1 MPQKAKYYDLRADF
15 WKKHFANAQP
25 LNEYLEHSDPVH
37 ASKWARMGE
46 SIRSLDDRQK
56 ARVGGHGRTLNVLV
70 YSGVW
75 CGDCVRQGP
84 MIEAVA
90 SSSGAPT
97 AVRFIDR
104 DASPALQDELRV
116 LGALRVP
123 IVVFLSEDFHEVMRF
138 GDRTLTAYRR
148 KAERETGAACETGL
162 LPPGPDALAA
172 ELSEWVDIFER
183 VFLML
188 RLAPPLRARHND

>member
-1 MPQKAKYYDLRADF
+1 MTQKPKYYDIRAEF
-15 WKKHFANAQP
+15 WKDQFAKASP
-25 LNEYLEHSDPVH
+25 LKEYLERSDPVH
-37 ASKWARMGE
+37 ASKWVRMGE
-46 SIRSLDDRQK
+46 SIRLLDEAQK
-56 ARVGGHGRTLNVLV
+56 KRLSSHGRSLNVLV

-84 MIEAVA
+84 MIEAIA
-90 SSSGAPT
+90 TLTGGST

-104 DASPALQDELRV
+104 DASTQLQDELRV

-123 IVVFLSEDFHEVMRF
+123 IVVFLSEDFHEIDRF

-148 KAERETGAACETGL
+148 KVEQETGDACDAGL
-162 LPPGPDALAA
+162 VPPGPDQLSA
-172 ELSEWVDIFER
+172 ELSEWIDIFER

-188 RLAPPLRARHND
+188 RIAPPLRARYND